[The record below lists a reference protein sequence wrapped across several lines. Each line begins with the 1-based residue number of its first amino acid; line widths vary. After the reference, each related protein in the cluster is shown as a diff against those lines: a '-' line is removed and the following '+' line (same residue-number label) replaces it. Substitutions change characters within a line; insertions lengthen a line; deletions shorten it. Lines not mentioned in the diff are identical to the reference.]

1 MDETTGPTTPTP
13 TSGSGSAG
21 ALPLVRGAAHLMTA
35 IPHLIGYRPGR
46 SLVVV
51 ATVAQA
57 AGPGRP
63 TGRGTLRGRM
73 VMTVR
78 ADLAAPG
85 DVQPALARLA
95 WPVGRLRAQHGDDL
109 VLHCYLWDADEA
121 LGLLAARTLLEFAE
135 DHRVRVNDVVVVG
148 TDAYLP
154 LVEAGGPVVPGVVAE
169 GEGTAAR
176 APHPWLPM
184 PTPADVPL
192 VADLVL
198 QGRAVAP
205 GRDAAVARMRRRDE
219 VASRATEQAL
229 LELAPGQL
237 DGSASLAAVGRWVCG
252 GSFVQP
258 PTAQDRAAVALV
270 LQDRALRDLVL
281 ARWLPRLFSLEDLL
295 EPEAVERM
303 CTLLPPWPVDHG
315 TALDRLIILAGQ
327 VPVDLSVPF
336 VTLAGLLAW
345 GTGEGTLA
353 NEAADLALELD
364 PDYRMA
370 RLLSQALEHG
380 MPPEILRSAEGAPAQ
395 GEAVTGE
402 EDEIDGETVADD
414 EDGDRNDAT
423 DREDGDRVDAT
434 DGDDGSSTTRGRGRA
449 A

>member
-1 MDETTGPTTPTP
+1 MDETTGPTTPT
-13 TSGSGSAG
+13 TSGSTPTPGSAG
-21 ALPLVRGAAHLMTA
+21 ALPPVRGAAHLMTA

-57 AGPGRP
+57 AGPRRP
-63 TGRGTLRGRM
+63 TGRGTMRGRM

-85 DVQPALARLA
+85 DVQPALTRLA
-95 WPVGRLRAQHGDDL
+95 PPVARLRAQHGEDL
-109 VLHCYLWDADEA
+109 VLHCYLWDADEE

-135 DHRVRVNDVVVVG
+135 DHRVRVNDVAVVG
-148 TDAYLP
+148 IDAYLP
-154 LVEAGGPVVPGVVAE
+154 LVEAGGPVVPGVVAD
-169 GEGTAAR
+169 GKGTAGH
-176 APHPWLPM
+176 APHAWLPM
-184 PTPADVPL
+184 PAPADVPL

-219 VASRATEQAL
+219 AASRATEQAL

-237 DGSASLAAVGRWVCG
+237 DGSASLAALGRWVCG

-270 LQDRALRDLVL
+270 LQDRTLRDLVL

-303 CTLLPPWPVDHG
+303 CELLPPWPVDHG
-315 TALDRLIILAGQ
+315 TALDRLITLAGQ

-370 RLLSQALEHG
+370 RLLRQALEHG
-380 MPPEILRSAEGAPAQ
+380 MPPEIPRNAERTPAH
-395 GEAVTGE
+395 GEDAAAGE
-402 EDEIDGETVADD
+402 DGSDGDD
-414 EDGDRNDAT
+414 EDDDAAGGDGSDGNRNDAT
-423 DREDGDRVDAT
+423 
-434 DGDDGSSTTRGRGRA
+434 DGSSTTRGRGRA